1 MLMII
6 SEQANI
12 WLNDHLISNFLVAM
26 IHHKR
31 KKINYKLLVKIS

>member
-26 IHHKR
+26 IHQE
-31 KKINYKLLVKIS
+31 